1 MQGKATASTGLGHRV
16 GLFGATMVGVG
27 AMVGAGIFVLAGVAI
42 EHAGPG
48 AIIAFVLCGIITT
61 ITAFS
66 WAELAA
72 AFPEAGGGYVFAK
85 KVFPIGT
92 AFAAGWVL
100 WFAYVVACALYALGF
115 AGFLVYTVEAV
126 SSGLMDRIYPWQHS
140 DVVIAALAVIVSA
153 ALIAWRGPGA
163 GNWIS
168 AAKVIAFLIL
178 IGAGALVLLG
188 RPAGTV
194 ETSFTPMLPHGFT
207 GILAAMGFVFIAL
220 EGYEIIAAV
229 SEEVKDPARTIPRA
243 MFLSIGVTMVV
254 YLGLLF
260 VILTVGGP
268 ADGTIAWRDLGEQG
282 STAVAVAAQ
291 RFGGSLGTIVV
302 LAAGLLATFS
312 ALVATL
318 LAASRVSFAM
328 ARDRVLPRALSRTRG
343 RAGTPVV
350 ALALCVGLVVAVI
363 AVTADVNVAG
373 AAASLIFL
381 LSFGLANTAGLLV
394 RARVGARA
402 GFQAPLYPLLPLV
415 GIVACLGLAIF
426 GIALEPVASLVILT
440 WLGLGGILY
449 AAAFRKSAITVS
461 ARTEAFDADLIRL
474 RGRAPLVL
482 VPVANPLRAEP
493 LVRLAEALVTPGV
506 GRTMV
511 LAVARYRPQEMPQ
524 SGLAAYGRAE
534 HAVARAVAAACELG
548 RAFEGVVLL
557 ATDVTDAIAGIATE
571 RRPET
576 ILLGMSSLSEA
587 SGTALLDR
595 IIARTTSDV
604 VVLKAPPEWSLDAV
618 RKILIPVAG
627 ETPHDPLRARMLGT
641 MLQDENRSAAL
652 LRVLSPGGDVERA
665 ERHLLVQADDLGL
678 QAESCIVEESKDPVG
693 TIVHYSESADL
704 IVLGLGRHRLI
715 GKFARA
721 VVEGASCPVIAI
733 AQALRSRLGS
743 RGLE

>member
-1 MQGKATASTGLGHRV
+1 V

-27 AMVGAGIFVLAGVAI
+27 AMVGAGIFVLAGVSI
-42 EHAGPG
+42 EQAGPG
-48 AIIAFVLCGIITT
+48 AILAFALCGVVTL

-72 AFPEAGGGYVFAK
+72 SFPEAGGGYVFAK
-85 KVFPIGT
+85 KVFPIGA

-115 AGFLVYTVEAV
+115 AGFLIYTVEAV
-126 SSGLMDRIYPWQHS
+126 SAGSWAEFFPWDHS
-140 DVVIAALAVIVSA
+140 DLAVAVAAAVVSVG
-153 ALIAWRGPGA
+153 LIAWRGPGA

-168 AAKVIAFLIL
+168 FAKVIAFLIL
-178 IGAGALVLLG
+178 IVSGALVLLG
-188 RPAGTV
+188 RPADTV
-194 ETSFTPMLPHGFT
+194 ERSFTPLLPHGL
-207 GILAAMGFVFIAL
+207 GGVLAAMGFVFIAL
-220 EGYEIIAAV
+220 EGYEIIATV
-229 SEEVKDPARTIPRA
+229 SEEVRNPGRTIPRA
-243 MFLSIGVTMVV
+243 MFLSIAITLTV

-268 ADGTIAWRDLGEQG
+268 ADGTVAWRDLGG
-282 STAVAVAAQ
+282 HGTTAVAVAAE
-291 RFGGSLGTIVV
+291 RFGGSLGAIVV

-328 ARDRVLPRALSRTRG
+328 ARDRALPRALSRTWG
-343 RAGTPVV
+343 PSGIPGV
-350 ALALCVGLVVAVI
+350 ALLLSAGIVVVVVLVTGAVE
-363 AVTADVNVAG
+363 VAG

-381 LSFGLANTAGLLV
+381 LSFALANAAGLLV

-415 GIVACLGLAIF
+415 GIAACLGLALF
-426 GIALEPVASLVILT
+426 AIALEPVASLVILT

-449 AAAFRKSAITVS
+449 AAALRKSAVTVS

-474 RGRAPLVL
+474 RGRTPLVL
-482 VPVANPLRAEP
+482 VPIANPQRAEP

-506 GRTMV
+506 GRV
-511 LAVARYRPQEMPQ
+511 LTLTVARYDPSEMPT
-524 SGLAAYGRAE
+524 SGLQAYGQAE
-534 HAVARAVAAACELG
+534 HAVSRAVAAACRMG
-548 RAFEGVVLL
+548 RPFEGVVLL

-576 ILLGMSSLSEA
+576 ILLGMSSIEQA

-595 IIARTTSDV
+595 IIARTAADV
-604 VVLKAPPEWSLDAV
+604 VVLNAPPEWSLNAV
-618 RKILIPVAG
+618 RKVLIPVAG
-627 ETPHDPLRARMLGT
+627 ETPHDPLRARILGML
-641 MLQDENRSAAL
+641 LQDEQRSGAL
-652 LRVLSPGGDVERA
+652 LRVLGPREDPERA
-665 ERHLLVQADDLGL
+665 QKHLLIQADDLGL
-678 QAESCIVEESKDPVG
+678 PAQSCIVEESTDPVA

-721 VVEGASCPVIAI
+721 VVGGAACPVIAI
-733 AQALRSRLGS
+733 AQALRSRSAG

>member
-1 MQGKATASTGLGHRV
+1 
-16 GLFGATMVGVG
+16 MVGVG

-42 EHAGPG
+42 EQAGPG
-48 AIIAFVLCGIITT
+48 AVLAFVLCGVITT

-126 SSGLMDRIYPWQHS
+126 SAGLMDRIYPWQHS
-140 DVVIAALAVIVSA
+140 DVVIAALAVLVSA

-178 IGAGALVLLG
+178 IGSGALVLLS
-188 RPAGTV
+188 RPDGTV
-194 ETSFTPMLPHGFT
+194 ETSFTPMLPNGFK
-207 GILAAMGFVFIAL
+207 GVLAAMGFVFIAL

-243 MFLSIGVTMVV
+243 MFLSIGVTMVIYV
-254 YLGLLF
+254 GLLF
-260 VILTVGGP
+260 AILTVGGP
-268 ADGTIAWRDLGEQG
+268 ADGTIAWRDLGGQG
-282 STAVAVAAQ
+282 ATAVAVAAR

-312 ALVATL
+312 ALLATL

-328 ARDRVLPRALSRTRG
+328 ARDRALPRALSRTRG
-343 RAGTPVV
+343 QARTPVV
-350 ALALCVGLVVAVI
+350 ALALCAGLVLSVVV
-363 AVTADVNVAG
+363 VTADVNVAG

-381 LSFGLANTAGLLV
+381 LSFALANTAGLLV

-402 GFQAPLYPLLPLV
+402 GFQAPLYPLLPLI
-415 GIVACLGLAIF
+415 GIVTCLGLAVF
-426 GIALEPVASLVILT
+426 GIALEPVASLVVLT

-449 AAAFRKSAITVS
+449 AAAFRRSAITVS

-474 RGRAPLVL
+474 RGRTPLVL
-482 VPVANPLRAEP
+482 VPIANPQRAEP

-506 GRTMV
+506 GRAMV
-511 LAVARYRPQEMPQ
+511 LTVARYQPQDMPQ
-524 SGLAAYGRAE
+524 SGLEAYGQAE
-534 HAVARAVAAACELG
+534 HAVARAVAAACDLG
-548 RAFEGVVLL
+548 RPFEGVVLL
-557 ATDVTDAIAGIATE
+557 ATDVTDAIAGIAAE

-576 ILLGMSSLSEA
+576 ILLGMSSLAEA

-595 IIARTTSDV
+595 IIARTTADV
-604 VVLKAPPEWSLDAV
+604 VVLKAPPAWALDGV

-627 ETPHDPLRARMLGT
+627 ETPHDPLRARLLAA
-641 MLQDENRSAAL
+641 MLQDGRRSAAL
-652 LRVLSPGGDVERA
+652 LRVLGPGGDVERA
-665 ERHLLVQADDLGL
+665 RRHLLVQGDDLGL
-678 QAESCIVEESKDPVG
+678 QAESCIVEESKDPIG

-721 VVEGASCPVIAI
+721 VVEGAACPVIAI
-733 AQALRSRLGS
+733 AQALRSRLSS

>member
-1 MQGKATASTGLGHRV
+1 
-16 GLFGATMVGVG
+16 MVGVG

-42 EHAGPG
+42 EQAGPG
-48 AIIAFVLCGIITT
+48 ALLAFLICGVITT

-100 WFAYVVACALYALGF
+100 WFAYVVA
-115 AGFLVYTVEAV
+115 EAF
-126 SSGLMDRIYPWQHS
+126 SAGLMDRIYPWQHS
-140 DVVIAALAVIVSA
+140 HILIAVLAVLVSA

-168 AAKVIAFLIL
+168 VAKVVAFLIL
-178 IGAGALVLLG
+178 IVAGAIVLLG
-188 RPAGTV
+188 RPEGTV
-194 ETSFTPMLPHGFT
+194 EKSFTPMLPRGFT
-207 GILAAMGFVFIAL
+207 GVLAAMGFVFIAL

-260 VILTVGGP
+260 VVLTVGGP
-268 ADGTIAWRDLGEQG
+268 ADGTVAWRDLGDQG

-291 RFGGSLGTIVV
+291 RFGGSMGTVVV

-312 ALVATL
+312 ALMATL

-328 ARDRVLPRALSRTRG
+328 ARDRALPRAFSRTRG
-343 RAGTPVV
+343 KAGQ
-350 ALALCVGLVVAVI
+350 G
-363 AVTADVNVAG
+363 DVNVAG

-426 GIALEPVASLVILT
+426 GIALEPVASLVVLT

-449 AAAFRKSAITVS
+449 AAAFRKSAVTVS

-474 RGRAPLVL
+474 RGRTPLVL
-482 VPVANPLRAEP
+482 VPVANPQRAEP

-506 GRTMV
+506 GRV
-511 LAVARYRPQEMPQ
+511 LVLTVARYQPQEMPH
-524 SGLAAYGRAE
+524 SGLEAYGQAE
-534 HAVARAVAAACELG
+534 HAVSRAVAAACVLG
-548 RAFEGVVLL
+548 RPFEGVVLL
-557 ATDVTDAIAGIATE
+557 ATDVTDAIAAIATE

-595 IIARTTSDV
+595 IIARTTADV

-627 ETPHDPLRARMLGT
+627 ETPHDPLRARLIST
-641 MLQDENRSAAL
+641 MLQDERRSAAL

-665 ERHLLVQADDLGL
+665 QRHLLVQADDLGL
-678 QAESCIVEESKDPVG
+678 QAESCIVEESKDPVA

-721 VVEGASCPVIAI
+721 VAGGAACPVIAI
-733 AQALRSRLGS
+733 AQALRSRLGN